1 MAAMPTGNAAE
12 WNHRQR
18 RHDMHSVGIFGNLP
32 QLETE
37 RLILRKLNP
46 DDATDVFAYASDPE
60 VTKYLL
66 WDAHK
71 TISDSLA
78 FISAALARYQA
89 GAPAPWGIVLK
100 DEGRVIGTCDYIS
113 CNDIHSRA
121 EIGYALARPC
131 WGHGIMTE
139 AVRKILDYG
148 FRVKNF
154 NRVQAVCDVPNVGS
168 ARVLEKAGMTFEG
181 ILREYMIHHGSPRS
195 VKMFSIL
202 KDEWLR
208 PAELA

>member
-1 MAAMPTGNAAE
+1 
-12 WNHRQR
+12 
-18 RHDMHSVGIFGNLP
+18 MHSEGIFGDLP

-37 RLILRKLNP
+37 RLILRKLIP

-66 WDAHK
+66 WDTHR

-78 FISAALARYQA
+78 FVSAALARYQT

-100 DEGRVIGTCDYIS
+100 DEGKIIGTCDYIS
-113 CNDIHSRA
+113 YHDTHNRA

-131 WGHGIMTE
+131 WGRGIMTE

-154 NRVQAVCDVPNVGS
+154 NRVQAMCDVPNIGS
-168 ARVLEKAGMTFEG
+168 ARVMEKAGMTFEG
-181 ILREYMIHHGSPRS
+181 ILRDYMIHHSIPRD
-195 VKMFSIL
+195 VKMYSIL

-208 PAELA
+208 PARPA